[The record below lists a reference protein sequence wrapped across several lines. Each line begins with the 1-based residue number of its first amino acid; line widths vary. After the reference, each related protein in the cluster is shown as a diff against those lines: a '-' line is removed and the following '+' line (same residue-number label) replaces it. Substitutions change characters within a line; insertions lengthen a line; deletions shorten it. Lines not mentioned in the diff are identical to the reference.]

1 MKRIAVIFAIFAFY
15 LGCCSVA
22 FSQFNRTKNW
32 VLGDSLLL
40 DFSTNP
46 PALGVSALKSHE
58 GFSVISDE
66 NGQLLFYTNG
76 VTVWNA
82 QHQVM
87 PNGNGLNAD
96 ITLTTTDAALIVPLP
111 GVAIYITFSL

>member
-1 MKRIAVIFAIFAFY
+1 MKKTAFI
-15 LGCCSVA
+15 LALLAQSFCVSWCTMA

-32 VLGDSLLL
+32 VLGDSVLL

-46 PALGVSALKSHE
+46 PSLGVSALKSHE

-82 QHQVM
+82 LHQIM
-87 PNGNGLNAD
+87 PNGTGLNSD
-96 ITLTTTDAALIVPLP
+96 ISLSTTDAAR
-111 GVAIYITFSL
+111 S